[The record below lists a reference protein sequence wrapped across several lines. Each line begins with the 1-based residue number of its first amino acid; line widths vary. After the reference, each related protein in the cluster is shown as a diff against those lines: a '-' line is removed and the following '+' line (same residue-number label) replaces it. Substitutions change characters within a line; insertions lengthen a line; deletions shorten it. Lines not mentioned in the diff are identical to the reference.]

1 MIVISQLNKTFG
13 RKQVLTGID
22 LQIGQGESLALVGP
36 NGAGK
41 TTLLRILATLCKA
54 TSGEVTIG
62 GCDIS
67 SHAAPVRK
75 MLGFV
80 APQTLLYGGLTAF
93 ENLVFYGK
101 LYGIPNPD
109 ARAEQVLIQL
119 DLDGYKDELV
129 RTFSSGMQ
137 QRLAIGRALL
147 HDPQVLLLDEAFNT
161 LDQTAGLQLENLLQ
175 ELQCQ
180 GKVLL
185 LASHDLSRAATLCG
199 RCIMLDR
206 GRVRADISLD
216 GCSPEELK
224 NIYDQALEK
233 SREGAA

>member
-1 MIVISQLNKTFG
+1 M
-13 RKQVLTGID
+13 LTGID

-41 TTLLRILATLCKA
+41 TTLLRILATLCKP

-62 GCDIS
+62 GNSITKK
-67 SHAAPVRK
+67 AAPARK

-80 APQTLLYGGLTAF
+80 APQPLLYDSLTAG
-93 ENLVFYGK
+93 ENLIFYGK
-101 LYGIPNPD
+101 LYAVPNPKV
-109 ARAEQVLIQL
+109 RAEQVLEQL
-119 DLDGYKDELV
+119 ELTVYKDEPV

-161 LDQTAGLQLENLLQ
+161 LDQTAGTQLEQLIQTLQ
-175 ELQCQ
+175 QQ

-185 LASHDLSRAATLCG
+185 LASHDLTRAAALCG
-199 RCIMLDR
+199 RCIILDQ
-206 GRVRADISLD
+206 GKICADISLD
-216 GCSPEELK
+216 GHSPDSLRI
-224 NIYDQALEK
+224 IYGQALAQ
-233 SREGAA
+233 SQGGTA